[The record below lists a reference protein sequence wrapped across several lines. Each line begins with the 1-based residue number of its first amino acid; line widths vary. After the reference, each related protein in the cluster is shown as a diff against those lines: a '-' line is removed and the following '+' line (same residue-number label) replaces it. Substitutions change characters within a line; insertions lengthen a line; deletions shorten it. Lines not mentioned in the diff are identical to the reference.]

1 MANKT
6 LNTKIVAKFLKT
18 HETQG
23 SSTKRHDVIY
33 QFFVCFTF
41 CFNLFFVFTAESCGV
56 HYTHANRH
64 VVGPSEAEN
73 HMSKQALQDVFELK
87 QFSQQPANCFPA
99 WEVCTRNVS
108 LP

>member
-6 LNTKIVAKFLKT
+6 LNTKIVAKFLKAL
-18 HETQG
+18 G
-23 SSTKRHDVIY
+23 SSNKRHDVIY

-41 CFNLFFVFTAESCGV
+41 CLNLFFVFIAESCGV

-99 WEVCTRNVS
+99 WEVCAGNLTEF
-108 LP
+108 P